1 MNTKKPS
8 KRNGMKW
15 MIGGLLLLAAA
26 FLLISYNLWEGQQA
40 GDAAGKVLDE
50 LTQAM
55 KQQSENIPDYLEH
68 PEMEMPTLEVEGN
81 QYIGTLEI
89 PALGLTLPVMS
100 QWSYPKLRIAP
111 CRYAG
116 SAYQEGFV
124 IAAHNYSSHF
134 GNLNQLSSG
143 DRIYF
148 TDVTGNRFSY
158 QVAEVEELN
167 PTALEEMVSEGW
179 DLSLFTCTLSGQ
191 ARVTVRCERM
201 VGE

>member
-179 DLSLFTCTLSGQ
+179 DLSLFTCALSGQ
-191 ARVTVRCERM
+191 ARVTVRCEKIS
-201 VGE
+201 

>member
-55 KQQSENIPDYLEH
+55 KQQSENIPDYLKH
-68 PEMEMPTLEVEGN
+68 PEMPTLEVEGN

-191 ARVTVRCERM
+191 ARVTVRCEKIS
-201 VGE
+201 

>member
-179 DLSLFTCTLSGQ
+179 DLSIFTCTLSGQ
-191 ARVTVRCERM
+191 ARVTVRCEKIS
-201 VGE
+201 

>member
-167 PTALEEMVSEGW
+167 PTALEEMVNEGW

-191 ARVTVRCERM
+191 ARVTVRCEKT
-201 VGE
+201 G

>member
-1 MNTKKPS
+1 MNTKKSS

-15 MIGGLLLLAAA
+15 IIGGLLLLAAA
-26 FLLISYNLWEGQQA
+26 FFLISYNLWEGQQA
-40 GDAAGKVLDE
+40 GNAAGQVLE
-50 LTQAM
+50 QLTQAM
-55 KQQSENIPDYLEH
+55 KQQPEDVPDYLEH

-148 TDVTGNRFSY
+148 TDVTGNQFSY
-158 QVAEVEELN
+158 RVAEVEELN
-167 PTALEEMVSEGW
+167 PTALEEMVNEGW

-191 ARVTVRCERM
+191 ARVTVHCEKT
-201 VGE
+201 G

>member
-26 FLLISYNLWEGQQA
+26 FHLISYNLWEGQQA

-55 KQQSENIPDYLEH
+55 KQQSENIPDYLKH
-68 PEMEMPTLEVEGN
+68 PEMPTLEVEGN

-191 ARVTVRCERM
+191 ARVTVRCEKIS
-201 VGE
+201 

>member
-167 PTALEEMVSEGW
+167 PTAVEEMVSEGW

-191 ARVTVRCERM
+191 ARVMVRCEKIS
-201 VGE
+201 

>member
-1 MNTKKPS
+1 MNTKKSS

-15 MIGGLLLLAAA
+15 IIGGLLLLAAA
-26 FLLISYNLWEGQQA
+26 FFLISYNLWEGQQA
-40 GDAAGKVLDE
+40 GNAAGQVLE
-50 LTQAM
+50 QLTQAM
-55 KQQSENIPDYLEH
+55 KQQPEDVPDYLEH

-148 TDVTGNRFSY
+148 TDVTGNQFSY
-158 QVAEVEELN
+158 RVAEVEELN
-167 PTALEEMVSEGW
+167 PTALEEMVNEGW

-191 ARVTVRCERM
+191 ARVTVRCEKT
-201 VGE
+201 G

>member
-167 PTALEEMVSEGW
+167 PTALEEMVNEGW

-191 ARVTVRCERM
+191 ARVTVRCEKIS
-201 VGE
+201 

>member
-26 FLLISYNLWEGQQA
+26 FLLISYNLWEGQRA

-191 ARVTVRCERM
+191 ARVTVRCEKIS
-201 VGE
+201 

>member
-100 QWSYPKLRIAP
+100 QWSYSKLRIAP

-191 ARVTVRCERM
+191 ARVTVRCEKIS
-201 VGE
+201 

>member
-1 MNTKKPS
+1 MNTKKSS

-15 MIGGLLLLAAA
+15 IIGGLLLLAAA
-26 FLLISYNLWEGQQA
+26 FFLISYNLWEGQQA
-40 GDAAGKVLDE
+40 GNAAGQVLE
-50 LTQAM
+50 QLTQAM
-55 KQQSENIPDYLEH
+55 KQQSEEVPDYLEH

-100 QWSYPKLRIAP
+100 QWSYPKLRIAT

-148 TDVTGNRFSY
+148 TDVTGNQFSY
-158 QVAEVEELN
+158 RVAEVEELN

-191 ARVTVRCERM
+191 ARVTVRCEKT
-201 VGE
+201 G

>member
-191 ARVTVRCERM
+191 ARVTVRCEKI
-201 VGE
+201 G

>member
-1 MNTKKPS
+1 MNTKKSS

-191 ARVTVRCERM
+191 ARVTVRCEKIS
-201 VGE
+201 

>member
-1 MNTKKPS
+1 MNTKKSS

-15 MIGGLLLLAAA
+15 IIGGLLLLAAA
-26 FLLISYNLWEGQQA
+26 FFLISYNLWEGQQA
-40 GDAAGKVLDE
+40 GNAAGQVLE
-50 LTQAM
+50 QLTQAM
-55 KQQSENIPDYLEH
+55 KQQSEEVPDYLEH

-148 TDVTGNRFSY
+148 TDVTGNQFSY
-158 QVAEVEELN
+158 RVAEVEELN

-191 ARVTVRCERM
+191 ARVTVRCEKT
-201 VGE
+201 G

>member
-1 MNTKKPS
+1 MNTKKSS

-15 MIGGLLLLAAA
+15 IIGGLLLLAAA
-26 FLLISYNLWEGQQA
+26 FFLISYNLWEGQQA
-40 GDAAGKVLDE
+40 GNAAGQVLE
-50 LTQAM
+50 QLTQAM
-55 KQQSENIPDYLEH
+55 KQQPEDVPDYLEH

-148 TDVTGNRFSY
+148 TDVTGNQFSY
-158 QVAEVEELN
+158 RVAEVEELN

-191 ARVTVRCERM
+191 ARVTVRCEKT
-201 VGE
+201 G

>member
-191 ARVTVRCERM
+191 ARVTVRCEKIS
-201 VGE
+201 

>member
-167 PTALEEMVSEGW
+167 PTALEEMVNEGW

-191 ARVTVRCERM
+191 ARVTVHCEKIS
-201 VGE
+201 

>member
-167 PTALEEMVSEGW
+167 PTALEEMVNEGW
-179 DLSLFTCTLSGQ
+179 DLSLFTCTLSSQ
-191 ARVTVRCERM
+191 ARVTVRCEKIS
-201 VGE
+201 

>member
-124 IAAHNYSSHF
+124 IAAHNYSSYF

-179 DLSLFTCTLSGQ
+179 DLSLFTCTLSVQ
-191 ARVTVRCERM
+191 ARVTVLCEKIS
-201 VGE
+201 

>member
-89 PALGLTLPVMS
+89 PALGLTLPLMS

-111 CRYAG
+111 CRHAG

-191 ARVTVRCERM
+191 ARVTVRCEKIS
-201 VGE
+201 

>member
-89 PALGLTLPVMS
+89 PALGLTLPLMS

-191 ARVTVRCERM
+191 ARVTVRCEKIS
-201 VGE
+201 

>member
-167 PTALEEMVSEGW
+167 HTALEEMVSEGW
-179 DLSLFTCTLSGQ
+179 DLSIFTCTLSGQ
-191 ARVTVRCERM
+191 ARVTVRCEKIS
-201 VGE
+201 